1 MSLRFEPSNIHV
13 LYVTGAFCRFR
24 SRCLDRLRARPSPVF
39 RAMQILASPRLDAEF
54 SGDRDKDSDA
64 GLYSHSD
71 DDASSDDIAATVL
84 SNSNVNAVTD
94 GD

>member
-1 MSLRFEPSNIHV
+1 
-13 LYVTGAFCRFR
+13 
-24 SRCLDRLRARPSPVF
+24 
-39 RAMQILASPRLDAEF
+39 MQILASPHLDAEF

-84 SNSNVNAVTD
+84 SNSNANAVTD